1 MTTSNTL
8 YQPSLLDLA
17 REGNCQALNYWLSS
31 LLEPQGMHIRVQ
43 PSRSGM
49 LNVIV
54 DVHREPIRRRLIR
67 FICYHIWLLNS
78 AVIERVR
85 IVVRDT
91 TQKEV
96 LWHQSVRINTPANNA
111 ASARKAS
118 VRLLPGSSTAKS
130 RFRVLRSLF
139 LNQFS
144 ALALVIVYC
153 FMFANA
159 INQEA
164 SENPAT
170 YSGDAIAF
178 VSTAASTLELP
189 RATSTAIVELK
200 NYAEAQTRHLIPD
213 EYKGQIVRSA
223 PAANGEKVVALTFDD
238 GPWEGTTAQVLD
250 ILNQHDIKATFFW
263 VGQHLQ
269 RHPQLAKQI
278 AEAGHAFGNH
288 SWSHI
293 MHPSDPQTVAN
304 EIERTSDL
312 IHQLTGEKPLLF
324 RPPGGYLD
332 TGLSEYAQQQ
342 DHAIAMWS
350 VDSEDYYVPAPVL
363 TDNVLRQVTPG
374 GIVLLHDGGG
384 DRSATVQSLPQI
396 IATLKQQGYKFV
408 TVPELLKQAVNQ
420 MIPTPPAIPGSSP
433 SRLHHSTPTHTTE
446 DELPLAIPD
455 IPRF

>member
-1 MTTSNTL
+1 MSTSNTL

-31 LLEPQGMHIRVQ
+31 LLEPQGIRIRVQ
-43 PSRSGM
+43 SSRMGI

-54 DVHREPIRRRLIR
+54 DVRREPVRSRLIR

-91 TQKEV
+91 TQQEI
-96 LWHQSVRINTPANNA
+96 LWHQFVRIKTPANHRSSTHA
-111 ASARKAS
+111 AS
-118 VRLLPGSSTAKS
+118 VRLLPGSSTPSS

-153 FMFANA
+153 LALANT
-159 INQEA
+159 INREA
-164 SENPAT
+164 GNPAIAA
-170 YSGDAIAF
+170 GDAISF
-178 VSTAASTLELP
+178 VSAADSTQELP
-189 RATSTAIVELK
+189 RATSAAIAELK
-200 NYAEAQTRHLIPD
+200 DYAEAQTRHLIPD
-213 EYKGQIVRSA
+213 EYQGQIVRSV

-250 ILNQHDIKATFFW
+250 ILHQHDIKATFFW

-269 RHPQLAKQI
+269 QHPHLAKQI

-288 SWSHI
+288 SWSHL
-293 MHPSDPQTVAN
+293 MHPANPQTAAE
-304 EIERTSDL
+304 EIERTSEL
-312 IHQLTGEKPLLF
+312 IHELTGEKPLLF

-332 TGLSEYAQQQ
+332 TGLSEYAQQH

-363 TDNVLRQVTPG
+363 TDNVLRQVNPG

-396 IATLKQQGYKFV
+396 ITTLKQRGYKFV
-408 TVPELLKQAVNQ
+408 TLPELLKQAVNQ
-420 MIPTPPAIPGSSP
+420 MIPTPPTVPGSSP
-433 SRLHHSTPTHTTE
+433 SPLHPSAPPTVI
-446 DELPLAIPD
+446 DDAAPLSIPD
-455 IPRF
+455 LPRF